1 MPSEVE
7 ERIHKAL
14 ASHALERLDDGYRL
28 VHPSGAG
35 VSTLR
40 LLPAETAA
48 DGGTPVAAVAE
59 MTAEYGGVNFPS
71 FHPVGVQR
79 LNAMAVYGAFE
90 LHGRQLR
97 QSARFSIYANEPA
110 PHLASQTI
118 LDAFG
123 AQLPIGRSIA
133 MATLSPAML
142 EEQRAHH
149 AMPREWPKP
158 PDEEFLKA
166 ATQFLQGR
174 GLAASNNATAV
185 WAELPLSGDCPS
197 RAIDPDAETAL
208 LHVLLGMPHP
218 IAGVGYLANI
228 SLPLKAV
235 PPEAAE
241 LCRRLNA
248 LELDQTD
255 FPPRL
260 GAWGLHGPNDMPG
273 YTLFIPSR
281 EIREGLHITLIW
293 WCALRAAW
301 LRDHHWAAGAG
312 LVPGVGQQ
320 P

>member
-1 MPSEVE
+1 VPSEVE

-14 ASHALERLDDGYRL
+14 TSHALERLEDGYRL
-28 VHPSGAG
+28 VHPGGAG

-40 LLPAETAA
+40 FLPAAA
-48 DGGTPVAAVAE
+48 DGPVVAVAE
-59 MTAEYGGVNFPS
+59 MTADYGGDNFPS
-71 FHPVGVQR
+71 FHPLGVQR

-90 LHGRQLR
+90 LRGSRLHQA
-97 QSARFSIYANEPA
+97 ARFSIYANEPA

-133 MATLSPAML
+133 MATLSPAVL

-158 PDEEFLKA
+158 PDAAALEA
-166 ATQFLQGR
+166 ATQFLRAR
-174 GLAASNNATAV
+174 GLAASNNDKAV
-185 WAELPLSGDCPS
+185 WAELALSGDIPS
-197 RAIDPDAETAL
+197 RAIDPDAPTAL
-208 LHVLLGMPHP
+208 LHVLLGVPHP

-228 SLPLKAV
+228 SLPLKAA
-235 PPEAAE
+235 PPDAAD

-248 LELDQTD
+248 LELEQTD

-260 GAWGLHGPNDMPG
+260 GAWGLQGPEDVPG
-273 YTLFIPSR
+273 YTLFVPAR
-281 EIREGLHITLIW
+281 ELRDGLHITLLW

-312 LVPGVGQQ
+312 LRLTG
-320 P
+320 